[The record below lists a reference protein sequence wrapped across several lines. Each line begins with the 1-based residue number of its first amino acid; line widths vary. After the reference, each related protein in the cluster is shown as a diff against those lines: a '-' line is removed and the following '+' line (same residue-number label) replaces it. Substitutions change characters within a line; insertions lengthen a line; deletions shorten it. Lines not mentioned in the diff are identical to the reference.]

1 MNLIS
6 QNDQML
12 LNCLQSNLNKSKSM
26 TRVNRTQNVY
36 LFIKMEINNA
46 MLFRK
51 PINPIKKIIHH
62 KNQNNLTIK
71 LINQLE

>member
-1 MNLIS
+1 
-6 QNDQML
+6 
-12 LNCLQSNLNKSKSM
+12 M